1 MFARSFTVSAAR
13 AFVRHLFRVAA
24 ITGVAVTFTAPGHA
38 QEAGVE
44 RKHEPVLYTFTVD
57 VAEDLAGKFRP
68 TFVKPEDTQPER
80 GSFFVTGGRVFPA
93 GTIEGDGATFDP
105 NRSGHIG
112 VWICRGT
119 HLVAANEIPAAH
131 WWVETTQ
138 LFVLGRQAK
147 EQLTT
152 EGLEGAERSLAS
164 SPAAPE
170 TTPAGLV
177 NSARP
182 FSASIRRRGQHAG
195 HVHPAS
201 TREFVRQNP
210 ASRSRA
216 GDGRPRHRRRPS
228 CRQRH
233 VGRLLPFAVAITH

>member
-1 MFARSFTVSAAR
+1 MIARSSTAAIAR
-13 AFVRHLFRVAA
+13 AFVRHVFRVAA

-119 HLVAANEIPAAH
+119 HLVAANEIPAAQ

-138 LFVLGRQAK
+138 LFFLGRQAK

-152 EGLEGAERSLAS
+152 EGLEGSGTITRVVTGGTGNYAGLIGEQRQTFLGFNPTGGANMRVTFILRPPAS
-164 SPAAPE
+164 SSNR
-170 TTPAGLV
+170 T
-177 NSARP
+177 
-182 FSASIRRRGQHAG
+182 Q
-195 HVHPAS
+195 
-201 TREFVRQNP
+201 
-210 ASRSRA
+210 
-216 GDGRPRHRRRPS
+216 
-228 CRQRH
+228 
-233 VGRLLPFAVAITH
+233 